1 LMLRKAKDCALDRL
15 LERFGGK
22 GGRGLTVE
30 LSRRRDNLPSVWGF
44 YLPRS
49 SPVSERK
56 ARMVKFRRCR
66 ENMQGRTDVRCRA
79 KEAPILEV
87 TRGEIVEAE
96 LDWGEA

>member
-1 LMLRKAKDCALDRL
+1 
-15 LERFGGK
+15 
-22 GGRGLTVE
+22 LTVE
-30 LSRRRDNLPSVWGF
+30 LSRGRDNLPSGRDF

-49 SPVSERK
+49 SPVSARK

-79 KEAPILEV
+79 KEAPILEE

-96 LDWGEA
+96 LGWGEA